1 MAKIPNDKYYTPQHI
16 VDKCVNKVKEIVAD
30 SVTEIIEPSAGNGA
44 FIESLDNNFNC
55 NKFYF
60 DLIPEHDKIKQQDFL
75 DLDLEYKQG
84 RVVIGNPPFGN
95 RSTLIVKFFKRA
107 VLLGDY
113 IAFILPISQLN
124 NVKQLYEFD
133 LIYSEDLGKQSY
145 SGVDLHCCFNIYK
158 RPKSGVLNSKPK
170 LIEIEGLEVIEYRR
184 DKTDSYRKKIKDG
197 YFHSICTWGGSL
209 GKNNKHIGDFAKE
222 IYFYSNDKDLQYLVK
237 SIDWKTEL
245 RTISTPYMPKGKV
258 LEIIQSKLNN
268 KNTLQSSC
276 T

>member
-16 VDKCVNKVKEIVAD
+16 VDKCVNKVKEIVGD

-44 FIESLDNNFNC
+44 FIESLDNSFNC
-55 NKFYF
+55 NKYYY
-60 DLIPEHDKIKQQDFL
+60 DLLPEHDKIKQQDFL
-75 DLDLEYKQG
+75 ELDLEYKQG

-95 RSTLIVKFFKRA
+95 RSTLIVKFFKKA
-107 VLLGDY
+107 VRLCDY

-133 LIYSEDLGKQSY
+133 LIHSEDLGKQNY

-158 RPKSGVLNSKPK
+158 RPSSGVLNSKPK
-170 LIEIEGLEVIEYRR
+170 MIEIDGLEVIEYRR
-184 DKTDSYRKKIKDG
+184 GCHKPNRVVDG
-197 YFHSICTWGGSL
+197 YFYSVCSWGGSL

-222 IYFYSNDKDLQYLVK
+222 MYFYSNDKDLQYLIK

-258 LEIIQSKLNN
+258 LEIIQNKLNN
-268 KNTLQSSC
+268 QNHL
-276 T
+276 